1 MSNAPQTTPLFRPG
15 VIASRVMAVHN
26 FVQSRPLDSPPQTN
40 RRCLV
45 GVSTWLFL
53 FLLAG
58 EQPLGNHI
66 VLGDPKDLVEGRL
79 ALDRLDDS
87 VLEQSAH
94 PLLASQSTYRLGRFS
109 LERHLANLG
118 GQGHELEDTHAAAIA
133 LLVAVIAPLALHEV
147 GFLGQFWPQPQTS
160 EDVRGW
166 LVPHLALGT
175 NFSHQALC

>member
-58 EQPLGNHI
+58 EQPLRNHI

-79 ALDRLDDS
+79 TLDRLDDS
-87 VLEQSAH
+87 VLEQSTH
-94 PLLASQSTYRLGRFS
+94 PLLASQSTNVLMRFALEGHLADLGR
-109 LERHLANLG
+109 H
-118 GQGHELEDTHAAAIA
+118 GHELKDPHASAITPC
-133 LLVAVIAPLALHEV
+133 VAV
-147 GFLGQFWPQPQTS
+147 
-160 EDVRGW
+160 
-166 LVPHLALGT
+166 
-175 NFSHQALC
+175 